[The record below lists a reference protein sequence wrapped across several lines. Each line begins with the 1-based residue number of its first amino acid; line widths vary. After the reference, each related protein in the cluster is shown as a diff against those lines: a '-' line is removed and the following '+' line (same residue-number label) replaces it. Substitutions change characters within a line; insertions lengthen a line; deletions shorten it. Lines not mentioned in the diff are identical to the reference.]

1 MPPRRRVT
9 NRRYSRTT
17 VLEPSRD
24 LCGTTPSQF
33 ADLLE
38 RLAPLAE
45 AEYVARG
52 ERPGRQRRLGG
63 GDKPNPF
70 WFRLLVAL
78 THLRQGISL
87 RATGAIFGIDE
98 KSVRNYRDEIVRL
111 LAAHGCQPPGAARPI
126 RTLDDLK
133 EHLDNLP
140 EQCCMVD
147 GTHVERSMPVDFDA
161 QRAAWSGKD
170 RDHVAKGT
178 VVAGP
183 HRRPVWFEANP
194 NGEGRTHDITM
205 LRSQTGLLDVLAR
218 TRAHILGDKAYGGLI
233 HDIEPDR
240 VVTPE
245 KKPRGGELDELARMM
260 NRDLSSIRMPVEHAI
275 GRMKW
280 WRAFRYW
287 RNDMSR
293 FDPTGK
299 AVATLASL
307 T

>member
-1 MPPRRRVT
+1 MPQRRRVT
-9 NRRYSRTT
+9 NRCYSRVT

-24 LCGTTPSQF
+24 LCGTTPAQF

-38 RLAPLAE
+38 RLAPLVE
-45 AEYVARG
+45 AEVLARG

-78 THLRQGISL
+78 TLLRQGISL

-126 RTLDDLK
+126 RTLEDLK
-133 EHLDNLP
+133 DHLDSLP
-140 EQCCMVD
+140 DEACMVD

-161 QRAAWSGKD
+161 QRAAWTGKD

-178 VVAGP
+178 VVADSG
-183 HRRPVWFEANP
+183 RRPVWFEANP

-218 TRAHILGDKAYGGLI
+218 TTAHVLGDKAYGGLI
-233 HDIEPDR
+233 HDIDPER

-260 NRDLSSIRMPVEHAI
+260 NRDQSSLRMPVEHAI

-287 RNDMSR
+287 RNDMTR
-293 FDPTGK
+293 FGPTGK
-299 AVATLASL
+299 AIATLASI

>member
-24 LCGTTPSQF
+24 LCGTTSAQF

-38 RLAPLAE
+38 RLAPLAD
-45 AEYVARG
+45 AEYLARG
-52 ERPGRQRRLGG
+52 QREGRQRRLGG

-78 THLRQGISL
+78 THLRQGIPL
-87 RATGAIFGIDE
+87 RATGAIFAIDE
-98 KSVRNYRDEIVRL
+98 KSVRNYRDEVVRL
-111 LAAHGCQPPGAARPI
+111 LSTHGCQPPGAATPI
-126 RTLDDLK
+126 RTLEDLK
-133 EHLDNLP
+133 SHLDNLP
-140 EQCCMVD
+140 EECCMVD

-161 QRAAWSGKD
+161 QRAAWSGKS

-178 VVAGP
+178 VVAGS

-194 NGEGRTHDITM
+194 NGEGRTHDVTM
-205 LRSQTGLLDVLAR
+205 LRAQTGLLDVLAR
-218 TRAHILGDKAYGGLI
+218 TRAHVLADKAYVGLV
-233 HDIEPDR
+233 HDIDPAR
-240 VVTPE
+240 VITPHA
-245 KKPRGGELDELARMM
+245 KPRGGELDALARMV

-280 WRAFRYW
+280 WRSFRYW
-287 RNDMSR
+287 RADMTR
-293 FDPTGK
+293 FGPTGK
-299 AVATLASL
+299 AIATLASI